1 MFKEKTFT
9 TNIKEDVVVNMDLVV
24 TTTNKL
30 LENLAPFKDEEL

>member
-1 MFKEKTFT
+1 MLKEKTLT

-30 LENLAPFKDEEL
+30 L

>member
-1 MFKEKTFT
+1 MFKEKTST

-30 LENLAPFKDEEL
+30 LESLAPFKDKEP